1 MLLGEGAG
9 AGLLGKELRDR
20 VLREGDW
27 HLGPA
32 GRRVTGGNLG
42 EESVSSGKLGSKD
55 AV

>member
-27 HLGPA
+27 HLGLLEEGSP
-32 GRRVTGGNLG
+32 G
-42 EESVSSGKLGSKD
+42 EI
-55 AV
+55 